1 MKISEIRK
9 MNRKIVKNSE
19 DFIFFKNLYQHCVS
33 VIDEVPESFVNK
45 ILEEANR
52 LRIPIQEICVYQ
64 KEDGVRVDF
73 IGCSIN
79 TRENF
84 EGSFE
89 ASYLIGNSTLDF
101 KGVSVYFNFFNEKII
116 KFHNNKDAEC
126 WYLYDGQ
133 RIVFKPRFS
142 PENLERIF
150 GKNFLQH
157 TNDSFYVLAKC
168 FE

>member
-19 DFIFFKNLYQHCVS
+19 DFIFFKSLYQHCVS
-33 VIDEVPESFVNK
+33 VIDEVPESFVNR
-45 ILEEANR
+45 ILEQANR

-64 KEDGVRVDF
+64 NDDGVRIDF
-73 IGCSIN
+73 LGCSIN

-84 EGSFE
+84 EGS
-89 ASYLIGNSTLDF
+89 YLISDSTLDF

-116 KFHNNKDAEC
+116 KFHNNNKEES
-126 WYLYDGQ
+126 WYNYDGQ

-142 PENLERIF
+142 PENLERLF

-157 TNDSFYVLAKC
+157 TNDSFYVLAKV

>member
-1 MKISEIRK
+1 MKMSEICK
-9 MNRKIVKNSE
+9 MNKKIVRNGE
-19 DFIFFKNLYQHCVS
+19 DFIFFKKLYQHCVS
-33 VIDEVPESFVNK
+33 VLDAVPESFVNK

-64 KEDGVRVDF
+64 REDGVRVSF
-73 IGCSIN
+73 IGFSEDN
-79 TRENF
+79 EEEF
-84 EGSFE
+84 EG
-89 ASYLIGNSTLDF
+89 SYLIGNSTLDF

-116 KFHNNKDAEC
+116 KFHNNNKEES
-126 WYLYDGQ
+126 WYNYDGQ

-142 PENLERIF
+142 PENLRRIF

-157 TNDSFYVLAKC
+157 TNDSFYVLAKV